1 METLTGLLR
10 LLGEDLVLGAATRE
24 AGIDRTLI
32 EERLKLTEGERLDYG
47 TAMADQLLEMSPS
60 PRRSE

>member
-1 METLTGLLR
+1 MR
-10 LLGEDLVLGAATRE
+10 LVGEDLVLGVAPRD

-32 EERLKLTEGERLDYG
+32 EERLKLTESERLDYG
-47 TAMADQLLEMSPS
+47 TAMADQLLEMSPK